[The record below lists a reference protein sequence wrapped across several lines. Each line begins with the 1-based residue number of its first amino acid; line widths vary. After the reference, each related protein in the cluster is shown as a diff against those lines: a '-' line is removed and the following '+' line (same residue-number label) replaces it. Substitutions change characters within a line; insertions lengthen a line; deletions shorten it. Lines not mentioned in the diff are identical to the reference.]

1 MDSFFSSA
9 YSMILE
15 SIAEGV
21 VAVDGAGVVRV
32 INAPARRMLLVGDI
46 AGTRASESLAHAG
59 LDFSGADS
67 SYPRRYK
74 LTPLGSSDIAIMA
87 EVYAVQGTSTGYVA
101 VLSDLTRIEKLTEQ
115 VSDLWSARSLLEA
128 VIESAE
134 DAISVADEKGNNII
148 VNPAYTRITGMSREE
163 VINKPVTID
172 IAEGKSMHLKVQR
185 TGMPVRNVQMKVG
198 PSGRD
203 VLVNVAPIVLDG
215 KIKGSAGIIHD
226 VSEIKRLTEE
236 LSTAKTLLRQLKA
249 RYTWDD
255 IIGKSPAMHEARKL
269 ADKAAGTS
277 ATVLISGESGTG
289 KELFAHAIHNASG
302 RASAPFIRVNCSAIT
317 ESLLEA
323 EMFGYMEGA
332 FTGAVK
338 GGRKGLFR
346 EADGG
351 TMFLDEVGELS
362 MRLQSK
368 MLRVLQ
374 DREFTP
380 VGGTAP
386 VSVDVRIIA
395 ATNADLEERVKRGE
409 FRNDLYFRLNV
420 LPINIVPLRQRAED
434 IPYLLSSLLFRLNQE
449 YHRNVERVSDEALS
463 ALGGYHWPGNVR
475 ELINMLGRAMLNMHF
490 TEKVLEVRH
499 LPSLSSGRQAAFVES
514 GPAVSLSDA
523 VSAAE
528 KSAILSAL
536 RRNASN
542 RTKAAAELGISI
554 RSLYYKLD
562 KLGID
567 PESIH

>member
-1 MDSFFSSA
+1 MDAFFSAA

-15 SIAEGV
+15 RIADGV
-21 VAVDGAGVVRV
+21 IAVDGDDVIRAINSSARKMLGVGD
-32 INAPARRMLLVGDI
+32 LVG
-46 AGTRASESLAHAG
+46 ARASVALLSSG
-59 LDFSGADS
+59 LDLSGDA
-67 SYPRRYK
+67 
-74 LTPLGSSDIAIMA
+74 SSDFSRHKFTPSGSPGMAIMA
-87 EVYAVQGTSTGYVA
+87 EVYALRGSSPGYIA

-115 VSDLWSARSLLEA
+115 VSDLWSARNLLEA

-148 VNPAYTRITGMSREE
+148 VNPAYTRITGMSKEE

-185 TGMPVRNVQMKVG
+185 TGKPVRNVQMRVG

-203 VLVNVAPIVLDG
+203 VLVNVAPIIVDG

-255 IIGKSPAMHEARKL
+255 IIGKSPAMNEARKL
-269 ADKAAGTS
+269 ADKAAGIS
-277 ATVLISGESGTG
+277 ATVLIRGESGTG

-323 EMFGYMEGA
+323 EMFGYVEGA

-362 MRLQSK
+362 NRLQSK
-368 MLRVLQ
+368 LLRVLQ

-395 ATNADLEERVKRGE
+395 ATNADLEELVKRGE
-409 FRNDLYFRLNV
+409 FRSDLYYRLNV

-434 IPYLLSSLLFRLNQE
+434 ISDLLSSLLFRLNQE
-449 YHRNVERVSDEALS
+449 YHRSVERISDEALS
-463 ALGGYHWPGNVR
+463 ALGGYQWPGNVR

-499 LPSLSSGRQAAFVES
+499 LPSLSSGREVAFIDS

-523 VSAAE
+523 VEAAE

-536 RRNASN
+536 KRNANN

-562 KLGID
+562 KLGIN
-567 PESIH
+567 PESLS

>member
-1 MDSFFSSA
+1 MDAFFSSS
-9 YSMILE
+9 YSMILDRI
-15 SIAEGV
+15 SDGV
-21 VAVDGAGVVRV
+21 VAVDASGIVRA
-32 INAPARRMLLVGDI
+32 INTPARKMLDLGDI
-46 AGTRASESLAHAG
+46 VGTRASETLSPLG
-59 LDFSGADS
+59 LDFSGSNSESPAK
-67 SYPRRYK
+67 YK
-74 LTPLGSSDIAIMA
+74 LSLNGGGKSAIMA
-87 EVYAVQGTSTGYVA
+87 EVFAISGNPPGHVA

-148 VNPAYTRITGMSREE
+148 VNPAYTRITGMSRDE

-185 TGMPVRNVQMKVG
+185 TGKPVRNVQMKVG
-198 PSGRD
+198 PMGRD
-203 VLVNVAPIVLDG
+203 VLVNVAPIIVDG
-215 KIKGSAGIIHD
+215 KIRGSAGIIHD

-255 IIGKSPAMHEARKL
+255 IIGISPAMQEARKL

-277 ATVLISGESGTG
+277 ATVLIRGESGTG

-302 RASAPFIRVNCSAIT
+302 RARAPFIRVNCSAIT

-323 EMFGYMEGA
+323 EMFGYVEGA

-362 MRLQSK
+362 TRLQSK
-368 MLRVLQ
+368 LLRVLQ
-374 DREFTP
+374 DKEFTP
-380 VGGTAP
+380 VGGTSP

-395 ATNADLEERVKRGE
+395 ATNADLEEMVKRGE

-420 LPINIVPLRQRAED
+420 LPINIVPLRQRTED
-434 IPYLLSSLLFRLNQE
+434 IPDLLSSLLFRLNQE
-449 YHRNVERVSDEALS
+449 YHRNVERVSGEALS

-499 LPSLSSGRQAAFVES
+499 LPSLSSGKQVAYIES
-514 GPAVSLSDA
+514 GPSVSLSDA
-523 VSAAE
+523 VDAAE
-528 KSAILSAL
+528 KATILSAL
-536 RRNASN
+536 RRNANN

-567 PESIH
+567 SENIS